1 MKRLIATCAIGC
13 AALLAAGQTSFA
25 AETQIVIEIDGIF
38 RAAEGE
44 VVEVFSEDVP
54 EAKQGLVCSGEAV
67 AENNS
72 SVHPN
77 NDLVLKT
84 GTTEATMLNVEAE
97 EGKVTPLSGTV
108 TLGTEIIVDLV
119 MGPEGV
125 FSGAIVI
132 TLDCEEPPPATT
144 QPPPA
149 TTESP
154 VTTQPPTTEV
164 EVVPPTVPDTE
175 VEVLPPE
182 STTTTTSPPLDTQL
196 PATGPSRTGISLMTG
211 VLLLG
216 GGALVMGLARRGSDL
231 NN

>member
-1 MKRLIATCAIGC
+1 MKRLVATCAIGC
-13 AALLAAGQTSFA
+13 AALLATGQTSFA
-25 AETQIVIEIDGIF
+25 AETEIVIEIDGIF
-38 RAAEGE
+38 RANEGD
-44 VVEVFSEDVP
+44 VVEVFRQDVP

-67 AENNS
+67 AENNES
-72 SVHPN
+72 AHPN

-84 GTTEATMLNVEAE
+84 GGTEATMLNVEAE

-108 TLGTEIIVDLV
+108 TLGTEIIVDLL
-119 MGPEGV
+119 MGGDEV
-125 FSGAIVI
+125 FSAGIVI
-132 TLDCEEPPPATT
+132 TLDCDEPPPATT
-144 QPPPA
+144 EP
-149 TTESP
+149 P

-164 EVVPPTVPDTE
+164 EVVPPTVPNTE

-182 STTTTTSPPLDTQL
+182 STTTTTPPPLAPQL